1 MSSLRRAGWEMIYAV
16 EHSIELPADLLLFHT
31 TRLTSDSW
39 FGRCF
44 CARALA
50 AIDNVNYHRF
60 CWHLSPS
67 GSGSG
72 SGKYL
77 LDNEWVDKWRE
88 YVRWHNSM
96 IRKIIKCD
104 DYPLMCERARQQFN
118 ADKYDACRGFRYLIP
133 NPKVVKPTKERMKKW
148 LMHF

>member
-50 AIDNVNYHRF
+50 AIDKINYHRF

-67 GSGSG
+67 GSGSDSDSDSDSDSIG
-72 SGKYL
+72 YL
-77 LDNEWVDKWRE
+77 ENDEWVDKWRE

-96 IRKIIKCD
+96 IGK
-104 DYPLMCERARQQFN
+104 L
-118 ADKYDACRGFRYLIP
+118 
-133 NPKVVKPTKERMKKW
+133 
-148 LMHF
+148 